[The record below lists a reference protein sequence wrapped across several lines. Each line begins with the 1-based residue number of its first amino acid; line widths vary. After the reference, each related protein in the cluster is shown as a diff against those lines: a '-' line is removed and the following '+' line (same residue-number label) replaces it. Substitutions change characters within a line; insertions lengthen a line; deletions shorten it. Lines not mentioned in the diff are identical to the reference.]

1 MAELVIGLDIG
12 TSSSKA
18 VAVDA
23 GGTVVAARSA
33 AHGTSQPRPGW
44 FEQDAEAVWW
54 EQPAELLRGLQADE
68 RVAGSAIG
76 AVGVSGLGP
85 CLLVCDAAGSP
96 LRPAILYGID
106 MRATAEVA
114 ELTERLGA
122 AGILAR
128 AGSALSS
135 QAVGPKLLWL
145 QRHEPDVWARTARWF
160 SASSFLVERL
170 TGEYLLDH
178 HTASQFDPM
187 YDIRAQDWARDWAAE
202 LSPGVP
208 LPRLAWPGEVAGQ
221 VTAAASAATGLPPG
235 TPVLAGTVDAWAE
248 AHSVGV
254 RAAGDLMIM
263 YGSTLFLVGVDPA
276 ARPHQGLWLTAGLT
290 PDTGTLAAGMATS
303 GLVAN
308 WVAETAGQ
316 PVGDLV
322 AAAGQVPP
330 GADGLVL
337 LPYFAGE
344 RSPLFDPDARGVALG
359 LTLAHTPAH
368 LMRAALEA
376 VAMGVRHNL
385 EAFDSARPGNSVRPG
400 WSNWR
405 PVAVGGGVGGA
416 AGGGGAPAALWP
428 QIVSD
433 VCRRPQDIPA
443 QTVGAS
449 YGDALLA
456 AAAAGLVP
464 PDTDWTK
471 IVATVEPRPELAELY
486 DRRYSVY
493 RDLYEVTRPLLPR
506 LLRQH
511 QNQIHQP
518 ERAVDDPGPLHR
530 ASAPR
535 CHEGRRLA
543 ES

>member
-1 MAELVIGLDIG
+1 VTELVIGLDIG
-12 TSSSKA
+12 TSSTKA

-23 GGTVVAARSA
+23 EGTVVAARSGP
-33 AHGTSQPRPGW
+33 HGTSQPRPGW
-44 FEQDAEAVWW
+44 FEQDAQTVWW
-54 EQPAELLRGLQADE
+54 EQSCDLLRALLADE
-68 RVAGSAIG
+68 QVAGSVIR
-76 AVGVSGLGP
+76 AVGPSGIGP
-85 CLLVCDAAGSP
+85 CLLVCDKAGNP

-122 AGILAR
+122 AAILAR

-135 QAVGPKLLWL
+135 QAVGPKLWWL
-145 QRHEPDVWARTARWF
+145 QRHEPDIWARTARWF

-187 YDIRAQDWARDWAAE
+187 YDIRAQSWSSDWAAA
-202 LSPGVP
+202 LSPGVA
-208 LPRLAWPGEVAGQ
+208 LPRLAWPGEIAGH
-221 VTAAASAATGLPPG
+221 VTARASAATGLPPG

-254 RAAGDLMIM
+254 RKPGDLMIM

-276 ARPHQGLWLTAGLT
+276 ASPHPGLWLTAGLT
-290 PDTGTLAAGMATS
+290 PGTGTLAAGMATS

-308 WVAETAGQ
+308 WVADTARL
-316 PVGDLV
+316 PVGELI
-322 AAAGQVPP
+322 AAAGQVTA

-344 RSPLFDPDARGVALG
+344 RSPVFDPDARGVALG

-385 EAFDSARPGNSVRPG
+385 EAFDSVRPAE
-400 WSNWR
+400 SSWR
-405 PVAVGGGVGGA
+405 AVAVGGGA
-416 AGGGGAPAALWP
+416 AGSLWP

-433 VCRRPQDIPA
+433 VCGRPQDIPA

-456 AAAAGLVP
+456 AAAVGLVP

-471 IVATVEPRPELAELY
+471 IIATVAPRPGLVGLY
-486 DRRYSVY
+486 DRRYAVY
-493 RDLYEVTRPLLPR
+493 RDLYAATRPLISR
-506 LLRQH
+506 L
-511 QNQIHQP
+511 
-518 ERAVDDPGPLHR
+518 
-530 ASAPR
+530 
-535 CHEGRRLA
+535 
-543 ES
+543 

>member
-1 MAELVIGLDIG
+1 MTELVIGLDIG

-23 GGTVVAARSA
+23 SGTVVATRTSP
-33 AHGTSQPRPGW
+33 HGTSQPRPGW
-44 FEQDAEAVWW
+44 FEQDAQVVWW
-54 EQPAELLRGLQADE
+54 EQSGLLLRGLLADE
-68 RVAGSAIG
+68 RVAGSEIR
-76 AVGVSGLGP
+76 AVAVSGLGP
-85 CLLVCDAAGSP
+85 CLVVCDKDGRP

-106 MRATAEVA
+106 MRASAEVA
-114 ELTERLGA
+114 ELTGQLGA
-122 AGILAR
+122 DRILAR
-128 AGSALSS
+128 GGSALSS

-145 QRHEPDVWARTARWF
+145 QRHEPDTWTRTARWY

-187 YDIRAQDWARDWAAE
+187 YDLAARSWAADWAAE

-208 LPRLAWPGEVAGQ
+208 LPRLAWPGEIAGP
-221 VTAAASAATGLPPG
+221 VTAAASAVTGLPEG

-254 RAAGDLMIM
+254 RAPGDLMIM

-276 ARPHQGLWLTAGLT
+276 ARSHPGLWLTAGLT
-290 PDTGTLAAGMATS
+290 PGTGTLAAGMATS
-303 GLVAN
+303 GLLAS
-308 WVAETAGQ
+308 WVADTAGQ
-316 PVGDLV
+316 PVGELV
-322 AAAGQVPP
+322 AAASQVAA
-330 GADGLVL
+330 GAEGLVL

-344 RSPLFDPDARGVALG
+344 RSPLFDPGARGVALG

-385 EAFDSARPGNSVRPG
+385 EAFDSVRPSG
-400 WSNWR
+400 SSWR
-405 PVAVGGGVGGA
+405 AVAVGGGA
-416 AGGGGAPAALWP
+416 AGSLWP

-433 VCRRPQDIPA
+433 VCGRSQDIPA

-456 AAAAGLVP
+456 AAAAEMIP
-464 PDTDWTK
+464 PDADWTR
-471 IVATVEPRPELAELY
+471 IVSTVEPRPEHADLY
-486 DRRYSVY
+486 DRRYALY
-493 RDLYEVTRPLLPR
+493 RDLYAATRPLLSG
-506 LLRQH
+506 L
-511 QNQIHQP
+511 
-518 ERAVDDPGPLHR
+518 
-530 ASAPR
+530 
-535 CHEGRRLA
+535 
-543 ES
+543 

>member
-1 MAELVIGLDIG
+1 MTELVIGLDIG
-12 TSSSKA
+12 TSSTKA
-18 VAVDA
+18 VAVDS
-23 GGTVVAARSA
+23 GGTVIAARSGP
-33 AHGTSQPRPGW
+33 HGTSQPRPGW
-44 FEQDAEAVWW
+44 FEQDAQALWW
-54 EQPAELLRGLQADE
+54 EQSSELLRGLLADE
-68 RVAGSAIG
+68 RVAGSVIR
-76 AVGVSGLGP
+76 AVCPSGIGP
-85 CLLVCDAAGSP
+85 CLLVCDTAGNP

-114 ELTERLGA
+114 ELTGRFGA
-122 AGILAR
+122 DAILAR

-135 QAVGPKLLWL
+135 QAVGPKLRWL

-187 YDIRAQDWARDWAAE
+187 YDIRAQSWASDWAAE
-202 LSPGVP
+202 LSPGVA
-208 LPRLAWPGEVAGQ
+208 LPRLAWPGEIAGH
-221 VTAAASAATGLPPG
+221 VTARASVATGLPPG

-254 RAAGDLMIM
+254 REPGDLMVM

-276 ARPHQGLWLTAGLT
+276 AGPHPGLWLTAGLT
-290 PDTGTLAAGMATS
+290 PGTGTLAAGMATS
-303 GLVAN
+303 GLLAS
-308 WVAETAGQ
+308 WVAGTAGR
-316 PVGDLV
+316 PVAELADAASQV
-322 AAAGQVPP
+322 AP
-330 GADGLVL
+330 GAEGLVL

-385 EAFDSARPGNSVRPG
+385 EAFDSVRPAG
-400 WSNWR
+400 SSWR
-405 PVAVGGGVGGA
+405 AVAVGGGA
-416 AGGGGAPAALWP
+416 AGSLWP

-433 VCRRPQDIPA
+433 VCGRAQDIPA

-456 AAAAGLVP
+456 AAAVGMVA

-471 IVATVEPRPELAELY
+471 IVATVRPRPELADLY
-486 DRRYSVY
+486 DRRYGVY
-493 RDLYEVTRPLLPR
+493 RDLYAATRPLIGR
-506 LLRQH
+506 LY
-511 QNQIHQP
+511 
-518 ERAVDDPGPLHR
+518 
-530 ASAPR
+530 
-535 CHEGRRLA
+535 A
-543 ES
+543 E

>member
-1 MAELVIGLDIG
+1 VTELVIGLDIG
-12 TSSSKA
+12 TSSTKA

-23 GGTVVAARSA
+23 GGTIVASVSGP
-33 AHGTSQPRPGW
+33 HGTSQPRPGW
-44 FEQDAEAVWW
+44 FEQDAQAVWW
-54 EQPAELLRGLQADE
+54 EQSCELLHALLGQVDR
-68 RVAGSAIG
+68 SAIR

-85 CLLVCDAAGSP
+85 CLLVCDQAGEP

-106 MRATAEVA
+106 TRATVEITDLAE
-114 ELTERLGA
+114 RFGA
-122 AGILAR
+122 ASILAR
-128 AGSALSS
+128 AGSSLSS

-145 QRHEPDVWARTARWF
+145 QRHEPDVWARAARWF

-187 YDIRAQDWARDWAAE
+187 YDIRAQSWAGDWATA
-202 LSPGVP
+202 LSPGVA
-208 LPRLAWPGEVAGQ
+208 LPRLAWPGEIAGQ
-221 VTAAASAATGLPPG
+221 VTGRAAAATGLPPG

-254 RAAGDLMIM
+254 RQRGDLMIM
-263 YGSTLFLVGVDPA
+263 YGSTLFLVGVDPDA
-276 ARPHQGLWLTAGLT
+276 SPHPGLWLTAGLT
-290 PDTGTLAAGMATS
+290 PDSGTLAAGMATS
-303 GLVAN
+303 GLLAN
-308 WVAETAGQ
+308 WVAEVARQ
-316 PVGDLV
+316 PVGELV
-322 AAAGQVPP
+322 EAAGQVTA

-385 EAFDSARPGNSVRPG
+385 EAFDSVRPDG
-400 WSNWR
+400 SPWR
-405 PVAVGGGVGGA
+405 AVAVGGGVGGS
-416 AGGGGAPAALWP
+416 GAVGALWP

-433 VCRRPQDIPA
+433 VSGRAQEIPA

-456 AAAAGLVP
+456 AAAVGLVP
-464 PDTDWTK
+464 PETDWTK
-471 IVATVEPRPELAELY
+471 IIATVQPRPELADLY
-486 DRRYSVY
+486 ERRYEVY
-493 RDLYEVTRPLLPR
+493 RDLYTATRPLVPR
-506 LLRQH
+506 L
-511 QNQIHQP
+511 
-518 ERAVDDPGPLHR
+518 D
-530 ASAPR
+530 
-535 CHEGRRLA
+535 
-543 ES
+543 